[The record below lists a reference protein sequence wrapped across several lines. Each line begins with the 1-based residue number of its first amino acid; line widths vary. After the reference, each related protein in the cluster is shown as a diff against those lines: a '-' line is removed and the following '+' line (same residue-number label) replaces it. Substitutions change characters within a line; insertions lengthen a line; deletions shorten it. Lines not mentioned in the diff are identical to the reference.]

1 MIEKYDLLQVI
12 LSGSFWSFPLCFL
25 VFFFVFCFFFQNLQV
40 LILTRGKRGGIPWVK
55 KATS

>member
-1 MIEKYDLLQVI
+1 MIEKYDLLI
-12 LSGSFWSFPLCFL
+12 SPLL
-25 VFFFVFCFFFQNLQV
+25 PVFFFFQHLQA